1 MLYDQFYLKLR
12 IYGSIFCIYKYTCLL
27 NWDTA
32 SAPLLVLFT
41 MSRHPWYGTVT
52 YRKHRKLT
60 QRLYTHSLVY
70 IRVCPLGPKLEIK
83 TIIGLY
89 SILWLHFIVT
99 IYNYICLEEHL
110 VSLIS
115 FYRFKRKTEL
125 TENYDIY
132 TGQQPLVSSHLVPS
146 PWFWWA
152 RSHVQLTYMYIV
164 FIWFIRQQPQTP
176 LMILQFRY
184 TNP

>member
-12 IYGSIFCIYKYTCLL
+12 IYDSIFYIYKYTCLL

-41 MSRHPWYGTVT
+41 VSRHPWYDTMT

-60 QRLYTHSLVY
+60 QRLYYIYTFSSLY
-70 IRVCPLGPKLEIK
+70 TCMPPGPKIGNKK

-99 IYNYICLEEHL
+99 IYNYICLEKHL

-152 RSHVQLTYMYIV
+152 SLSHV
-164 FIWFIRQQPQTP
+164 
-176 LMILQFRY
+176 
-184 TNP
+184 

>member
-1 MLYDQFYLKLR
+1 MINF
-12 IYGSIFCIYKYTCLL
+12 IWNCVSMTVFFICLL

-52 YRKHRKLT
+52 SRKHRKLT
-60 QRLYTHSLVY
+60 QRLYIYTFSSLY
-70 IRVCPLGPKLEIK
+70 TCMPPGPKIGNKK

-99 IYNYICLEEHL
+99 IYNYICLEKHL

-132 TGQQPLVSSHLVPS
+132 TGQQPLVSSHMVPS

-152 RSHVQLTYMYIV
+152 RSHV
-164 FIWFIRQQPQTP
+164 
-176 LMILQFRY
+176 
-184 TNP
+184 